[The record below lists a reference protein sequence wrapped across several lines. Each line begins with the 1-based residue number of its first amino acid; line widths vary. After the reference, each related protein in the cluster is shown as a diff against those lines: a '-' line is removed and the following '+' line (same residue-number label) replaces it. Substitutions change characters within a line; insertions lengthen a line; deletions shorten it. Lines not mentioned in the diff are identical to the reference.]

1 MVGTVGQIEHA
12 ASAPGSGLGG
22 AASAQHFSDE
32 DYVAYARMYC
42 GAYTADYRLKV
53 GLLAVK

>member
-1 MVGTVGQIEHA
+1 MVGTVGQIEQA
-12 ASAPGSGLGG
+12 ASAPRSGGV
-22 AASAQHFSDE
+22 ASAQHFSDE

-53 GLLAVK
+53 GLPQMSG